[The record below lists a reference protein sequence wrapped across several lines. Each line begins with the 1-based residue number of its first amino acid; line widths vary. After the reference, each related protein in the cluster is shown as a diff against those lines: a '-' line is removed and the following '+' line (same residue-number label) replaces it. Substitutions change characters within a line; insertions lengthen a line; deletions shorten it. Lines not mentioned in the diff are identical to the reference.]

1 MRDSLK
7 GRRLREHFNGK
18 WPQKSHLALEYL
30 KTFNSV
36 FVVILPYR
44 FFPSGIRCV
53 FWLKLT
59 LEFTLQA
66 FKELK
71 KDVSLGISPIIS
83 TARNVLCCESF
94 YKENSQ
100 LFVASAHKFTYY
112 IFPLAA
118 GLFARNLRADMPAK
132 YLLKWKIAMVNSLAV
147 QPFILETR
155 EVAKEFILVKKI
167 LISLPIQE

>member
-71 KDVSLGISPIIS
+71 KDVSLGISLLS
-83 TARNVLCCESF
+83 MAARNVLSCESF

-100 LFVASAHKFTYY
+100 VFVASAHKFTC
-112 IFPLAA
+112 IFPSAA

-132 YLLKWKIAMVNSLAV
+132 YLLNWKIAMVNSRSSSAIYF
-147 QPFILETR
+147 QNKGSRKRIH
-155 EVAKEFILVKKI
+155 
-167 LISLPIQE
+167 SC